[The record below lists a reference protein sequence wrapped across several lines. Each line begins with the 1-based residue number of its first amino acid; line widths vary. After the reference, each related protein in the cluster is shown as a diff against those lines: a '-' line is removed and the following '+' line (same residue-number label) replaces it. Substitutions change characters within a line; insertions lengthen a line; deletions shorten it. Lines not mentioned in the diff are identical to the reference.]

1 MKSPRRSSKPQLPR
15 KPALAQ
21 PPQLVEV
28 EKPIYGGAFLAR
40 HEGKAVF
47 VPLALPGEQA
57 RIRIVDDK
65 KGYATAEVE
74 AIVRSAPERIE
85 ARCAHFGICGGC
97 NYQHVSYETQ
107 LQFKQAILRETLE
120 RGGVRAPEEITVLA
134 GEPWG
139 YRNRIRLAFDAQG
152 SVGYRGRRSHA
163 IVPIH
168 ECPIAAPLLVDA
180 GLKFAQVA
188 REFAQS
194 IHLTEVSLSCNGD
207 ESALIIGASSA
218 RESKHGFEEFG
229 RALKVQLPVLA
240 GMEIVIQGREGHP
253 QRTLAQWGESAIA
266 YHAAGFEYRVDHGA
280 FFQVNRCLVDE
291 LVNLVTHGRSGTLAW
306 DLYAGVGLFSRK
318 LADGFERVVAVESA
332 TGATAALEHNLE
344 GMNATAVNATT
355 LAFLQ
360 RSNQGSRPD
369 LIVVDPPRTGLGAEI
384 TSLLANVG
392 APEMVYVSCD
402 PATLARDLRTLIEY
416 GYEIESVTLA
426 DLFPQTFHLETVVH
440 LLRPGATA

>member
-163 IVPIH
+163 IVPNH
-168 ECPIAAPLLVDA
+168 ECPIAAP
-180 GLKFAQVA
+180 
-188 REFAQS
+188 R
-194 IHLTEVSLSCNGD
+194 
-207 ESALIIGASSA
+207 
-218 RESKHGFEEFG
+218 
-229 RALKVQLPVLA
+229 
-240 GMEIVIQGREGHP
+240 
-253 QRTLAQWGESAIA
+253 
-266 YHAAGFEYRVDHGA
+266 
-280 FFQVNRCLVDE
+280 
-291 LVNLVTHGRSGTLAW
+291 
-306 DLYAGVGLFSRK
+306 
-318 LADGFERVVAVESA
+318 
-332 TGATAALEHNLE
+332 
-344 GMNATAVNATT
+344 
-355 LAFLQ
+355 
-360 RSNQGSRPD
+360 
-369 LIVVDPPRTGLGAEI
+369 
-384 TSLLANVG
+384 
-392 APEMVYVSCD
+392 
-402 PATLARDLRTLIEY
+402 
-416 GYEIESVTLA
+416 
-426 DLFPQTFHLETVVH
+426 
-440 LLRPGATA
+440 